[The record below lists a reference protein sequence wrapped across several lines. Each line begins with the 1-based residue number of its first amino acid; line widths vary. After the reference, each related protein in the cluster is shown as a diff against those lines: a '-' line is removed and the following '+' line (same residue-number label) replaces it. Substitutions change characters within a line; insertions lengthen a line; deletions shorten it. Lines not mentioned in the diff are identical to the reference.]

1 MKWKI
6 QVPNNTGSL
15 NVTFFSVCIVDWL
28 IIIKLNEVDKPK
40 QLDFTDFKV
49 LVVAHFNQ
57 HFFFYFL
64 LHILQVGTQ
73 KKIWMN
79 QLVYTTTTEKK
90 AYLLV
95 L

>member
-1 MKWKI
+1 MKNSSPKQHRFI
-6 QVPNNTGSL
+6 KCD
-15 NVTFFSVCIVDWL
+15 FFSVCIVDWL